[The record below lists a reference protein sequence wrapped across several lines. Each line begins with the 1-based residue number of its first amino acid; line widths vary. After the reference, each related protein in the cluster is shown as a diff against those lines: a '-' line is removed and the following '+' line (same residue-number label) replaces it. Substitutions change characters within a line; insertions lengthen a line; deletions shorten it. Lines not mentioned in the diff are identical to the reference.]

1 MPGLGSVLGAVFGGI
16 AGGLV
21 GEKISAKVYKHIEV
35 KIEEAKE
42 LKRNI
47 EMTEISNGSMTYL
60 PHCRVPYT
68 RFDKALRILG
78 VRCPNYV
85 TARYQLEDIE
95 AAYEAHLDILT
106 LER

>member
-42 LKRNI
+42 LRRNI
-47 EMTEISNGSMTYL
+47 EMTDFSSGAATL
-60 PHCRVPYT
+60 PHCRVTYT
-68 RFDKALRILG
+68 RFDKSLRILG

-95 AAYEAHLDILT
+95 AAYEAHLDVLT